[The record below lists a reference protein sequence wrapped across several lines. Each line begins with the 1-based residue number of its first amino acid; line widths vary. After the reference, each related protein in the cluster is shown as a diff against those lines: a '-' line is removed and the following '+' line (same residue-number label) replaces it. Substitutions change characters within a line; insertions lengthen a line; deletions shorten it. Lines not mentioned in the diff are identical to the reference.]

1 MFTGIVTDRG
11 RVRELAPARERRDT
25 RLVIE
30 TAYET
35 ADLAIGASVAC
46 AGCCLTVVE
55 KGPGWFAV
63 EASAETLACT
73 TLGAWQAG
81 TRINLERALKA
92 GDELGGHLVSGHVDG
107 VGTLIERGQEGGS
120 LRLVLEVPAELGRF
134 IAGKGSIAVD
144 GVSLTVN
151 RLSDRGAATRFE
163 INIIPHTQT
172 VTTLGDLGVG
182 ARVNVEVDLMARYV
196 ARLNQK
202 EPVT

>member
-120 LRLVLEVPAELGRF
+120 LRLVFEVPAELGRF

>member
-25 RLVIE
+25 RVVIE

-73 TLGAWQAG
+73 TLGTWQTG

-120 LRLVLEVPAELGRF
+120 LRLVFEAPAELGRF

>member
-11 RVRELAPARERRDT
+11 RVRELAPGRERRDT

-81 TRINLERALKA
+81 TRINLERALRA

-107 VGTLIERGQEGGS
+107 VGTLMERGQQGGS
-120 LRLVLEVPAELGRF
+120 LRLVFEVPAELGRF
-134 IAGKGSIAVD
+134 IAGKGSVTVD

-151 RLSDRGAATRFE
+151 RVTDHGPATRFE
-163 INIIPHTQT
+163 INIIPHTRT

-196 ARLNQK
+196 ARLN
-202 EPVT
+202 EGADRS